1 MVVTRIE
8 DMTPE
13 QVAEHISDA
22 TWRDVLEVFI
32 DDCLERGDSQSLKVA
47 YAFNSSIIQAVELA
61 NLYAQAQT
69 DVFELFDHAQRLRA
83 AFAAKD
89 LMNPALIEYDL
100 WMTGAGMLDG

>member
-13 QVAEHISDA
+13 QVAEHVNDN
-22 TWRDVLEVFI
+22 TWREVLEDFF
-32 DDCLERGDSQSLKVA
+32 DECLERADSQSLKVA
-47 YAFNSSIIQAVELA
+47 YAFNSAIIQAVELA
-61 NLYAQAQT
+61 NLYAQAQA
-69 DVFELFDHAQRLRA
+69 DVFELFDNAQRLRA

-100 WMTGAGMLDG
+100 WMNGSGMLDG